1 MTSCTGCFWQAQQRR
16 AVLPVGAIAAL
27 HANGTGAFRPPSGQQ
42 PADRPRPAAELPF
55 PHDGDRRVGPNS
67 MARVDV
73 LPWSM
78 ARTTMATW
86 PPPGEPAIKH

>member
-1 MTSCTGCFWQAQQRR
+1 M
-16 AVLPVGAIAAL
+16 LPVGAIATL
-27 HANGTGAFRPPSGQQ
+27 HANGAGAFRPPSGQQ

-55 PHDGDRRVGPNS
+55 PHGGDRRVGPNS

-78 ARTTMATW
+78 ART
-86 PPPGEPAIKH
+86 